1 MRGSRMWLW
10 NAALGCAFLLL
21 GCDAASAASSAT
33 ALLRVDSAQIVIGPP
48 PEDVAGLRVQGI
60 SLLDT
65 RIWPGQV
72 GKEVSGVLQEGAT
85 AAALMLEGDRVHYIV
100 VAKAPDV
107 TAPQQPTF
115 AALLSFARS
124 LPLGPQQLSVQ
135 AVTSDGVY
143 GPALQQQLDAV
154 AEPGA
159 GPSSRAPLVITLR
172 WDRPVDLDLHV
183 EEPDGQVIWSRRKSG
198 ASGSGVGVLDLDS
211 NAACVLDGRQREQ
224 VLYARPPPPGRY
236 RVLVDTFSLC
246 GQAEAYWFVDV
257 YRSGAALPIQSAS
270 GQSLATDTRG
280 SHGAQAGVQAL
291 EFSLP

>member
-1 MRGSRMWLW
+1 MRGSGRLLW
-10 NAALGCAFLLL
+10 KAALCSASLVL
-21 GCDAASAASSAT
+21 GCDAASSASSAT
-33 ALLRVDSAQIVIGPP
+33 ALLRVDSAQIVNGPP
-48 PEDVAGLRVQGI
+48 PQDAAGLRVQGI

-72 GKEVSGVLQEGAT
+72 GKALSGVLQEGAT
-85 AAALMLEGDRVHYIV
+85 AAALMLGGDRVHYIV

-115 AALLSFARS
+115 AALLDFSRA

-135 AVTSDGVY
+135 AIAADGVY
-143 GPALQQQLDAV
+143 GPALRQPLDAV
-154 AEPGA
+154 GEPGA
-159 GPSSRAPLVITLR
+159 GPSSMAPLVIALR

-198 ASGSGVGVLDLDS
+198 AAASGVGVLELDS

-224 VLYARPPPPGRY
+224 VVYAHPPPPGRY

-246 GQAEAYWFVDV
+246 GQAAAYWFVDV
-257 YRSGAALPIQSAS
+257 YRSGAAPPIASAS